1 MKAVILAGG
10 RGTRLAPFT
19 TVFPKPLVPLGDRPI
34 LELIVLQLLKHGMRD
49 IVLSVD
55 YLADL
60 IRAYFN
66 ERKRLTALV
75 DISYVRDEA
84 PAGTAG
90 SLASIPGLDETFL
103 VMNGDVLTTLDY
115 SKLIAHHRREG
126 GVLTIAVRKRQ
137 VKIDL
142 GVLEYDAQ
150 HVVTDYHEKPEFSY
164 DVSMGVYVYEPRVLA
179 HIQRGSYLDFPDL
192 VLRLIRAGE
201 KVVVYPSSDYWL
213 DIGRPDD
220 YARASEE
227 FPKLFGDVEAIL
239 EQQEAR
245 RG

>member
-1 MKAVILAGG
+1 VKAVILAGG

-34 LELIVLQLLKHGMRD
+34 LELIVLQLLKHGLRD

-66 ERKRLTALV
+66 ERRKLTARVSL
-75 DISYVRDEA
+75 SYVRDEA

-103 VMNGDVLTTLDY
+103 VMNGDILTTLDY
-115 SKLIAHHRREG
+115 SKLIAHHRKEG
-126 GVLTIAVRKRQ
+126 GILTIAVRKRQ

-142 GVLEYDAQ
+142 GVLEYDARG
-150 HVVTDYHEKPEFSY
+150 VVTDYHEKPEFSY
-164 DVSMGVYVYEPRVLA
+164 DVSMGVYVYEPRVLQY
-179 HIQRGSYLDFPDL
+179 IQRGAYLEFPDL

-201 KVVVYPSSDYWL
+201 KVVVYPSDDYWL

-220 YARASEE
+220 YAKACEE
-227 FPKLFGDVEAIL
+227 HKQLFGDLDAVLEAP
-239 EQQEAR
+239 EAP